1 MGEGGL
7 PILPGVS
14 IVYMTEIIKDYCVG
28 AVCMS
33 ISYNLCT
40 YMCIYIIPQT
50 VLAQLR
56 GSYLF
61 FIVIPLCSR
70 IAGGQPKYLSL
81 KYLSPAGDSLCSRI
95 AGGQPKYLSLK
106 YISPAADSLCS
117 RIAGGQPKY
126 LSLKYLSPAADSL
139 CSRIAGGQPK
149 YLSLK
154 YQTVLA
160 QLRGS
165 YLFPKQCLHN

>member
-1 MGEGGL
+1 MQMDSRSSH
-7 PILPGVS
+7 PRILRGRASEVFLTNQPQGAS
-14 IVYMTEIIKDYCVG
+14 ARRSANVY
-28 AVCMS
+28 
-33 ISYNLCT
+33 
-40 YMCIYIIPQT
+40 IPQT

-165 YLFPKQCLHN
+165 YLFPKQRLHN